1 MKGAASLFLPYLY
14 IMQLP
19 DSFIKRMQQLL
30 GSDYSGF
37 EQALTAAPPV
47 SIRINSLKAEF
58 PVNLPK
64 VPWSSNGFYLP
75 KRPLFTLDPL
85 LHAGAYYVQ
94 EASSMFLEQAIR
106 QTLNLNQEYHVL
118 DLCGAPGGKSTHLA
132 SLFSEGSLIISNEV
146 IRSRAS
152 ILAENIT
159 KWGSGNVIVTSND
172 PRDFGRLP
180 DFFDVMVVDAPCSGE
195 GMFRKDPT
203 AIQEW
208 SEENVK
214 LCSQRQQRILM
225 DAWDSLKPGGLLI
238 YSTCT
243 WNEAENEQ
251 NIAWLSE
258 QEQAESVKLELQP
271 EWGVVASQLK
281 NIEGYRFYPHQVQ
294 GEGFFMAVVRKA
306 GTPELHNKQIK
317 KKKYKL
323 TVAGKKE
330 RALVQDWLKTS
341 DNLELVQYGEVI
353 SAVPSNHFDAIDA
366 LYQNMYV
373 IYAGTEV
380 AESSGKK
387 LKPLQAL
394 ALSRYLNKD
403 AFNTID
409 VEFEQALRYLRKE
422 DISFGTNGNDWVL
435 VQYKDIPLGWAKQI
449 GNRVNN
455 YFPKEW
461 RIRMELPQNISEE
474 TSFSIANL

>member
-1 MKGAASLFLPYLY
+1 
-14 IMQLP
+14 MQLP

-30 GSDYSGF
+30 GPDYPSF
-37 EQALTAAPPV
+37 ENALSAVPPV
-47 SIRINSLKAEF
+47 SIRINQNKA
-58 PVNLPK
+58 NLPASLPR
-64 VPWSSNGFYLP
+64 VPWTTSGVYLP
-75 KRPLFTLDPL
+75 ERPLFTLDPL

-94 EASSMFLEQAIR
+94 EASSMFMEQAIR
-106 QTLNLNQEYHVL
+106 QALNLEQPYQVL

-132 SLFSEGSLIISNEV
+132 SLFSEDSLIVSNEV

-159 KWGSGNVIVTSND
+159 KWGSGNVVVTSND

-180 DFFDVMVVDAPCSGE
+180 GFFDVMVVDAPCSGE
-195 GMFRKDPT
+195 GMFRKDPQ

-214 LCSQRQQRILM
+214 LCAQRQQRILM
-225 DAWDSLKPGGLLI
+225 DVWDTLKPGGLLI

-258 QEQAESVKLELQP
+258 QEQAESIKLKLQP
-271 EWGVVASQLK
+271 EWGVVATHLK
-281 NIEGYRFYPHQVQ
+281 GIEGYRFYPHQVK

-306 GTPELHNKQIK
+306 GTSETQIK
-317 KKKYKL
+317 QNRKKKYKL

-330 RALVQDWLKTS
+330 QALIKDWLTAS

-353 SAVPSNHFDAIDA
+353 SAVPANHFDAIDA

-380 AESSGKK
+380 AEASGKK

-403 AFNTID
+403 TFTIID
-409 VEFEQALRYLRKE
+409 VELELALRYLRKE

-435 VQYKDIPLGWAKQI
+435 IQYKNIPLGWAKLI

-461 RIRMELPQNISEE
+461 RIRMELPQEVSEE
-474 TSFSIANL
+474 TAFSIANL

>member
-1 MKGAASLFLPYLY
+1 
-14 IMQLP
+14 
-19 DSFIKRMQQLL
+19 MQQLL
-30 GSDYSGF
+30 GPDYCSF
-37 EQALTAAPPV
+37 EQALTATPPV
-47 SIRINSLKAEF
+47 SVR
-58 PVNLPK
+58 VNLQKLAMPASLPQ
-64 VPWSSNGFYLP
+64 VPWSASGAYLP
-75 KRPLFTLDPL
+75 VRPLFTLDPL

-106 QTLNLNQEYHVL
+106 QTLDLEQSFQVL

-132 SLFSEGSLIISNEV
+132 SLFSEDSLIVSNEV

-152 ILAENIT
+152 ILAENVT
-159 KWGSGNVIVTSND
+159 KWGSGNVVVTSND

-195 GMFRKDPT
+195 GMFRKDPQ

-214 LCSQRQQRILM
+214 LCAQRQQRILM
-225 DAWDSLKPGGLLI
+225 DVWDALKPGGILI

-258 QEQAESVKLELQP
+258 QEQAESIKLELKP
-271 EWGVVASQLK
+271 AWGVKATQL
-281 NIEGYRFYPHQVQ
+281 NGIEGYRFYPHQVQ

-306 GTPELHNKQIK
+306 GTPDLHNKQSK

-323 TVAGKKE
+323 TLAGKKE
-330 RALVQDWLKTS
+330 QALVQDWLINS
-341 DNLELVQYGEVI
+341 DNLHLVQYGEVL
-353 SAVPSNHFDAIDA
+353 SAIPASHFDNIDA
-366 LYQNMYV
+366 LYQNLYV

-380 AESSGKK
+380 AEVNGKK
-387 LKPLQAL
+387 LKPMHGL
-394 ALSRYLNKD
+394 ALSRYLNK
-403 AFNTID
+403 AHFNTID
-409 VEFEQALRYLRKE
+409 SDLELALRYLRKE
-422 DISFGTNGNDWVL
+422 DISLGAPGNDWVL
-435 VQYKDIPLGWAKQI
+435 ITYKNIPLGWAKQI

-461 RIRMELPQNISEE
+461 RIRMDLPQEISEA
-474 TSFSIANL
+474 SVFSLGGL